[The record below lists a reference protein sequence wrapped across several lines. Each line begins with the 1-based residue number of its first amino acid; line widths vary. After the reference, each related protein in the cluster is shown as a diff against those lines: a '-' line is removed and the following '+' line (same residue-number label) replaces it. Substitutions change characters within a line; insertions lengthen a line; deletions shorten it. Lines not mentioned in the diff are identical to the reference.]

1 MNVDL
6 SFIRL
11 GEKVNGRDSYCVYNE
26 LIEKPIGL
34 IGFVPEVKEYCF
46 TLIKEGVSMSSDGM
60 MAVSEII
67 GELNESLDSEIDEID
82 RLLNEVSNEI
92 DSLNESISKLN
103 KIIDLLNID

>member
-34 IGFVPEVKEYCF
+34 IEFYPEVKEYCF
-46 TLIKEGVSMSSDGM
+46 TLIKKEVSMSSDGM
-60 MAVSEII
+60 MAVSEIM
-67 GELNESLDSEIDEID
+67 GDLNQPLNLEIDEID
-82 RLLNEVSNEI
+82 ELLNEVSNEI
-92 DSLNESISKLN
+92 DSINQSISKLN